1 MIYVKYES
9 KAFSNRLL
17 LFRGEVILD
26 IECLPNLLGSLPLD
40 HVGDS
45 LACNIEESLVEKLV
59 LSIVKRTK
67 H

>member
-26 IECLPNLLGSLPLD
+26 IECLPNLLGGLPLD
-40 HVGDS
+40 HVGHS
-45 LACNIEESLVEKLV
+45 LACYIEQSLGEENDYYSSYLNK
-59 LSIVKRTK
+59 
-67 H
+67 